1 MLRCL
6 SVFVLLLTLVPVLLA
21 DSPATVC
28 SFVEYSADRTF
39 VFAMLAPG
47 SETECRSQ
55 GPERLAEAKEIRSK
69 YPVSGMYQTGDTAK
83 LAWPIE
89 EQWFAFKVHVL
100 NDGKNLIRMGPWARD
115 LRDEAFS
122 LVREGKIV
130 RTVLINELIR
140 SESSVKRTVSH
151 FFWMENAVLDQNS
164 ARFTVKTVEGLT
176 YEFDIA
182 TAELIAPDVIPIIGE
197 QPVAKKCFGTS
208 ILFFGLLLML
218 FRRPR

>member
-6 SVFVLLLTLVPVLLA
+6 SVFILVLTFVPVLLA

-47 SETECRSQ
+47 SENECLSQ

-69 YPVSGMYQTGDTAK
+69 YPVSGMYQVGDPAM

-89 EQWFAFKVHVL
+89 EQWFSFKVHVL

-122 LVREGKIV
+122 ACSRGEDSPDSPDQRTDPVRIFG
-130 RTVLINELIR
+130 RTHSLALFLDERCEPR
-140 SESSVKRTVSH
+140 SK
-151 FFWMENAVLDQNS
+151 FC
-164 ARFTVKTVEGLT
+164 
-176 YEFDIA
+176 
-182 TAELIAPDVIPIIGE
+182 
-197 QPVAKKCFGTS
+197 PV
-208 ILFFGLLLML
+208 
-218 FRRPR
+218 